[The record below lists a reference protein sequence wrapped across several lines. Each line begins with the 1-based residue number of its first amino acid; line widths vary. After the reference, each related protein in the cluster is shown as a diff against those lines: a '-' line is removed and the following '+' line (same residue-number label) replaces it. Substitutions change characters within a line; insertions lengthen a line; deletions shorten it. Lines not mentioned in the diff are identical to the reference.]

1 MLHLAKF
8 GDLSAG
14 GVDSVTAE
22 NGLGK
27 NQFEAVVVV
36 GAAVVI
42 SVSTAAGLCSS
53 PNVLGD
59 VTFPRR
65 RIPTSRPT
73 ELAGTS

>member
-27 NQFEAVVVV
+27 NQFEAVVV
-36 GAAVVI
+36 GATVVI
-42 SVSTAAGLCSS
+42 SVSAAAGLCSS

-59 VTFPRR
+59 VTFPGR